1 MSRLTRLLGLI
12 VLALTGVLFIAGSG
26 PAFAAPTA
34 ATHAASPNDGDVIG
48 CC

>member
-26 PAFAAPTA
+26 PANAAPTS
-34 ATHAASPNDGDVIG
+34 ATYVASSGGGGIIG